1 MGFKKDGVYMSKTN
15 KKERTIFTRKND
27 RFFSSWVLIALLVVF
42 LISFM
47 ANIRIIYTLVVAFIS
62 AVATYELIHVSGGKS
77 KLLIGIAG
85 AVSVFTVFAVSY
97 KIAVPAASVLYG
109 FYTMLMLALSVFDN
123 KNIRYMDSV
132 MAIFASIFLPNAFS
146 CIIRLNDINDFNP
159 AYKHYE
165 GVFMVGM
172 CFVCSWLTDTFAY
185 IVGSKFGKHKM
196 CPVISPKKSVEGA
209 IGGLVISGLFAPLL
223 LFIFHLIGMYF
234 WNYPV
239 YGADNMK
246 YLYVVPLAIFGSC
259 VSMVGDLAASVL
271 KRNFGIKDFSKLI
284 PGHGGIMDRFDSC
297 VFVFPTLYGIMY
309 LLSL

>member
-1 MGFKKDGVYMSKTN
+1 MSKTN

-27 RFFSSWVLIALLVVF
+27 RFISSLVIIGLLILL

-47 ANIRIIYTLVVAFIS
+47 ANIRIIYTVVFALIS
-62 AVATYELIHVSGGKS
+62 AMATYELIHVAGGKS

-85 AVSVFTVFAVSY
+85 AVSAFTVFAVSY
-97 KIAVPAASVLYG
+97 KIAVPAVGVLYG
-109 FYTMLMLALSVFDN
+109 FYTMLMLAISVFDN
-123 KNIRYMDSV
+123 KNVRYMDAV
-132 MAIFASIFLPNAFS
+132 MAVFSSIFLPNAFS

-159 AYKHYE
+159 NFKHYE

-185 IVGSKFGKHKM
+185 IVGSKLGKHKM

-223 LFIFHLIGMYF
+223 LFIFHLIGIYF
-234 WNYPV
+234 WDYPI
-239 YGADNMK
+239 YGTGYMK
-246 YLYVVPLAIFGSC
+246 YLAIIPITIAVSG

-271 KRNFGIKDFSKLI
+271 KRNHDIKDFSKLI

>member
-1 MGFKKDGVYMSKTN
+1 MSKSN

-27 RFFSSWVLIALLVVF
+27 RFISSLVIIGLLILL

-47 ANIRIIYTLVVAFIS
+47 ANIRIVYTVVFSVLS
-62 AVATYELIHVSGGKS
+62 AMATYEMIHVVGCKS
-77 KLLIGIAG
+77 KILIGIAG
-85 AVSVFTVFAVSY
+85 AVSAFTVFAVSY
-97 KIAVPAASVLYG
+97 KIAIPAVGVLYG
-109 FYTMLMLALSVFDN
+109 FYTMIMLAISVFDN
-123 KNIRYMDSV
+123 KHIRYLDAI
-132 MAIFASIFLPNAFS
+132 MAVFASIFLPNAFS

-159 AYKHYE
+159 NFKHYE

-185 IVGSKFGKHKM
+185 IVGSKLGKHKM

-209 IGGLVISGLFAPLL
+209 IGGLIISGLFAPLL
-223 LFIFHLIGMYF
+223 LFIFHIIGIYF
-234 WNYPV
+234 WDYPI
-239 YGADNMK
+239 YGTGYMK
-246 YLYVVPLAIFGSC
+246 YLTVIPITIAVSA

-271 KRNFGIKDFSKLI
+271 KRNHDIKDFSKLI

>member
-1 MGFKKDGVYMSKTN
+1 MSNTN

-27 RFFSSWVLIALLVVF
+27 RFISSLVIIGLLILL

-47 ANIRIIYTLVVAFIS
+47 ANIRIVYTVVFS
-62 AVATYELIHVSGGKS
+62 ALSAMATYEMLNVIGSKS
-77 KLLIGIAG
+77 KILIGISG
-85 AVSVFTVFAVSY
+85 AVSAFTVFAVSY
-97 KIAVPAASVLYG
+97 KIAVPAVGVLYG
-109 FYTMLMLALSVFDN
+109 FYTMIMLAISVFDN
-123 KNIRYMDSV
+123 KHIRYLDAV
-132 MAIFASIFLPNAFS
+132 MAVFASIFLPNAFS

-159 AYKHYE
+159 NFKHYE

-185 IVGSKFGKHKM
+185 IVGSKLGKHKM

-223 LFIFHLIGMYF
+223 LFIFHVIGIYF
-234 WNYPV
+234 WDYPI
-239 YGADNMK
+239 YGEGYMK
-246 YLYVVPLAIFGSC
+246 YLAVIPITIAVSA

-271 KRNFGIKDFSKLI
+271 KRNHDIKDFSKLI

-297 VFVFPTLYGIMY
+297 IFVFPTLYGIMY

>member
-1 MGFKKDGVYMSKTN
+1 MAFKKGRIKMSQAN
-15 KKERTIFTRKND
+15 KKERTILTRKND
-27 RFFSSWVLIALLVVF
+27 RFISSLVIIALLIVF

-47 ANIRIIYTLVVAFIS
+47 ANARIVYTVVVALIS
-62 AVATYELIHVSGGKS
+62 VMATYEMIHVVGAKS
-77 KLLIGIAG
+77 KLLIAIAG
-85 AVSVFTVFAVSY
+85 AVSAFTVFAVSY
-97 KIAVPAASVLYG
+97 KIAVPAVGVLYG
-109 FYTMLMLALSVFDN
+109 FYTMLMLAISVFDN
-123 KNIRYMDSV
+123 KNIRYTDAV
-132 MAIFASIFLPNAFS
+132 MAVFSSIFIPNAFS
-146 CIIRLNDINDFNP
+146 CIIRLNDIADFNSS
-159 AYKHYE
+159 YKHYE
-165 GVFMVGM
+165 GLFMVGM

-185 IVGSKFGKHKM
+185 IVGSKLGKHKM

-223 LFIFHLIGMYF
+223 LYIFHIIGVHFMDYYIF
-234 WNYPV
+234 
-239 YGADNMK
+239 GTDNMK
-246 YLYVVPLAIFGSC
+246 YLYVVPVAIFGSC

>member
-1 MGFKKDGVYMSKTN
+1 MSKTQ

-27 RFFSSWVLIALLVVF
+27 RFISSLVIIGLLILL

-47 ANIRIIYTLVVAFIS
+47 ANIRIIYTTVFAVLS
-62 AVATYELIHVSGGKS
+62 AMATYEMIHVIGGKS

-85 AVSVFTVFAVSY
+85 AVSAFTVFAVSY
-97 KIAVPAASVLYG
+97 KIAVPAVGVLYG
-109 FYTMLMLALSVFDN
+109 FYTMLMLAISVFDN
-123 KNIRYMDSV
+123 KNVRYMDAV
-132 MAIFASIFLPNAFS
+132 MAVFSSIFLPNAFS

-159 AYKHYE
+159 NFKHYE

-185 IVGSKFGKHKM
+185 IVGSKLGKHKM

-223 LFIFHLIGMYF
+223 LFIFHLIGIYF
-234 WNYPV
+234 WDYPI
-239 YGADNMK
+239 YGTGYMK
-246 YLYVVPLAIFGSC
+246 YLAIIPITIAVSG

-271 KRNFGIKDFSKLI
+271 KRNHDIKDFSKLI

>member
-1 MGFKKDGVYMSKTN
+1 MSKTQ

-27 RFFSSWVLIALLVVF
+27 RFISSLVIIGLLILL

-47 ANIRIIYTLVVAFIS
+47 ANIRIIYTTVFAALS
-62 AVATYELIHVSGGKS
+62 AMATYEMIHIIGGKS

-85 AVSVFTVFAVSY
+85 AVSAFTVFAVSY
-97 KIAVPAASVLYG
+97 KIAVPAVGVLYG
-109 FYTMLMLALSVFDN
+109 FYTMLMLAISVFDN
-123 KNIRYMDSV
+123 KNIKYLDAV
-132 MAIFASIFLPNAFS
+132 MAVFASIFLPQSFS

-159 AYKHYE
+159 NFKHYE

-185 IVGSKFGKHKM
+185 IVGSKLGKHKM

-223 LFIFHLIGMYF
+223 LFIFHVIGMYF
-234 WNYPV
+234 WGYPI
-239 YGADNMK
+239 YGDGYMK
-246 YLYVVPLAIFGSC
+246 YLAIIPITIAVSG

-271 KRNFGIKDFSKLI
+271 KRNHDIKDFSKLI

>member
-1 MGFKKDGVYMSKTN
+1 MSKTQ

-27 RFFSSWVLIALLVVF
+27 RFISSLVIIGLLILL

-47 ANIRIIYTLVVAFIS
+47 ANIRIIYTTVFAVLS
-62 AVATYELIHVSGGKS
+62 AMATYEMIHVIGGKS
-77 KLLIGIAG
+77 KLLIGIAA
-85 AVSVFTVFAVSY
+85 AVSTFTVFAVSY
-97 KIAVPAASVLYG
+97 KIAVPAVGVLYG
-109 FYTMLMLALSVFDN
+109 FYTMLMLAISVFDN
-123 KNIRYMDSV
+123 KNVRYMDAV
-132 MAIFASIFLPNAFS
+132 MAVFSSIFLPNAFS

-159 AYKHYE
+159 NFKHYE

-185 IVGSKFGKHKM
+185 IVGSKLGKHKM

-223 LFIFHLIGMYF
+223 LFIFHLIGIYF
-234 WNYPV
+234 WDYPI
-239 YGADNMK
+239 YGTGYMK
-246 YLYVVPLAIFGSC
+246 YLAIIPITIAVSG

-271 KRNFGIKDFSKLI
+271 KRNHDIKDFSKLI

>member
-1 MGFKKDGVYMSKTN
+1 MSKTN

-27 RFFSSWVLIALLVVF
+27 RFISSLVIIALLVVF

-47 ANIRIIYTLVVAFIS
+47 ANIRIIYTVVVALIS
-62 AVATYELIHVSGGKS
+62 AMATYELIHVAGGKS
-77 KLLIGIAG
+77 KLIIGIAG
-85 AVSVFTVFAVSY
+85 AVSAFTVFAVSY
-97 KIAVPAASVLYG
+97 KIAVPAVGVLYG
-109 FYTMLMLALSVFDN
+109 FYTMLMLAISVFDN
-123 KNIRYMDSV
+123 KNVRYMDAV
-132 MAIFASIFLPNAFS
+132 MAVFSSIFLPNAFS

-159 AYKHYE
+159 NFKHYE

-185 IVGSKFGKHKM
+185 IVGSKLGKHKM

-234 WNYPV
+234 WDYPI
-239 YGADNMK
+239 YGTGYMK
-246 YLYVVPLAIFGSC
+246 YLAIIPITIAVSG

-271 KRNFGIKDFSKLI
+271 KRNHDIKDFSKLI